1 MCCPVPVP
9 HQLIQ
14 FWHRKDCTRKTNNRH
29 MTEIS
34 LSSIDIAIIIGYFM
48 LIIGIGVW
56 VSKRTETGE
65 DLFLAGRTLG
75 WGVIGFSLFASNI
88 SSTTL
93 IGLSGDAYR
102 TGISVAN
109 YEWMAAIVLILMA
122 VFFIPYYI
130 KSSITTIPE
139 FLENRFDVRSRKYFS
154 IITIFLSIAVDTAGG
169 LYAGALVVQVF
180 FPEIGI
186 WYTILGLGIFAGLY
200 TAAGGLKAVVYTD
213 VLQAVILLT
222 GSTIL
227 TVLMFSNFDFS
238 WEAFRSTVSDDHM
251 SMIRPL
257 DDEALP
263 WLGTLIGV
271 PILGFYYWA
280 TNQYIVQRVLGAR
293 DIKNARWGAMLGG
306 ALKVT
311 ALFIMVIPG
320 AMAISVFPGLEDPD
334 MVFPTMVANVLPI
347 GITGLVLAG
356 LISAILSSIDST
368 LNSASTLITMD
379 FVKPKNPNLDNK
391 QIGKIGRW
399 TTIIL
404 MLVAVLWAPNI
415 VHFEGI
421 FRYIQQAFSYIVPPV
436 VAIFFMGIL
445 WKRGSRHAAFWT
457 LVSGHSISFLIFIL
471 SINGYIELHFTITA
485 GLLTALSFLIFYLI
499 SIFGEAPEEGSMDTI
514 IWKPKDAKPS
524 EPLPWYKDY
533 RFHSAMIVLA
543 TVAIVIA
550 FW

>member
-1 MCCPVPVP
+1 MA
-9 HQLIQ
+9 
-14 FWHRKDCTRKTNNRH
+14 
-29 MTEIS
+29 EIS
-34 LSSIDIAIIIGYFM
+34 LSNLDIAIIVGYFL

-56 VSKRTETGE
+56 VSRRTKTGE

-139 FLENRFDVRSRKYFS
+139 FLENRFDSRSRKYFS
-154 IITIFLSIAVDTAGG
+154 IITIFLSIVIDTAGG

-180 FPEIGI
+180 FPEVDI
-186 WYTILGLGIFAGLY
+186 WYTILALGIFAGLY

-213 VLQAVILLT
+213 VLQAVILLS
-222 GSTIL
+222 GSSML
-227 TVLMFSNFDFS
+227 TYLMFSNFDFS
-238 WEAFRSTVSDDHM
+238 WSALTASVPEDQL

-271 PILGFYYWA
+271 PVLGFYYWA
-280 TNQYIVQRVLGAR
+280 TNQYIVQRVLGAK

-306 ALKVT
+306 ALKVG

-320 AMAISVFPGLEDPD
+320 VMAISVFPGLEDPD

-368 LNSASTLITMD
+368 LNSSSTLITMD
-379 FVKPKNPNLDNK
+379 FIKPKNPNLTNK
-391 QIGKIGRW
+391 EIGKIGRW
-399 TTIIL
+399 TTIVL
-404 MLVAVLWAPNI
+404 MVVAVLWAPNI

-445 WKRGSRHAAFWT
+445 WERGSRNAAFWT
-457 LVSGHSISFLIFIL
+457 LVIGHSVSFVMFLL
-471 SINGYIELHFTITA
+471 SIFGIFELHFTITA
-485 GLLTALSFLIFYLI
+485 GLLTAFSFLVFYLI
-499 SIFGEAPEEGSMDTI
+499 SIYSDSPDHGSMDSI
-514 IWKPKDAKPS
+514 IWKPQDSRPS
-524 EPLPWYKDY
+524 ESLPWYKDY
-533 RFHSAMIVLA
+533 RFHSVVILIFTIAM
-543 TVAIVIA
+543 VIT

>member
-1 MCCPVPVP
+1 
-9 HQLIQ
+9 
-14 FWHRKDCTRKTNNRH
+14 
-29 MTEIS
+29 MTELA
-34 LSSIDIAIIIGYFM
+34 LSNLDIAIIIGYFL
-48 LIIGIGVW
+48 LIIAIGYY
-56 VSKRTETGE
+56 VSKRTDTGE

-109 YEWMAAIVLILMA
+109 YEWMAAIVLIVMA

-154 IITIFLSIAVDTAGG
+154 IITIFLSIVVDTAGG
-169 LYAGALVVQVF
+169 LYAGALVIQVF
-180 FPEIGI
+180 FPEIDI
-186 WYTILGLGIFAGLY
+186 LYTILALGVFAGLY

-213 VLQAVILLT
+213 VLQAVILIA

-227 TVLMFSNFDFS
+227 TILMFSNFDYS
-238 WEAFRSTVSDDHM
+238 WSAVTATVSGDHL

-271 PILGFYYWA
+271 PVLGFYYWA
-280 TNQYIVQRVLGAR
+280 TNQYIVQRVLGSK

-306 ALKVT
+306 ALKVG
-311 ALFIMVIPG
+311 ALMIMVIPG
-320 AMAISVFPGLEDPD
+320 VMAISVFPGLDDPD

-368 LNSASTLITMD
+368 LNSSSTLITMD
-379 FVKPKNPNLDNK
+379 FIEPKNPNLTNK
-391 QIGKIGRW
+391 EIGKIGRW

-404 MLVAVLWAPNI
+404 MIVAVLWAPNI
-415 VHFEGI
+415 ANFEGI

-457 LVSGHSISFLIFIL
+457 LVIGHTVSVIFFVL
-471 SINGYIELHFTITA
+471 SILDVFELHFTIMA
-485 GLLTALSFLIFYLI
+485 GALTAFSFLVFYLI
-499 SIFGEAPEEGSMDTI
+499 SVFGEAPEEGSLDTI
-514 IWKPKDAKPS
+514 IWRPKDALPS
-524 EPLPWYKDY
+524 EPMPWYKDY
-533 RFHSAMIVLA
+533 RFHSVLIVAATAAIVLF
-543 TVAIVIA
+543 

>member
-1 MCCPVPVP
+1 MA
-9 HQLIQ
+9 
-14 FWHRKDCTRKTNNRH
+14 
-29 MTEIS
+29 EIS
-34 LSSIDIAIIIGYFM
+34 LSNLDIAIIIGYFM

-56 VSKRTETGE
+56 VSKRTNTGE

-109 YEWMAAIVLILMA
+109 YEWMAAIVLVLMA

-139 FLENRFDVRSRKYFS
+139 FLENRFDSRSRKYFS
-154 IITIFLSIAVDTAGG
+154 VITIFLSIVIDTAGG

-180 FPEIGI
+180 FPEVNI
-186 WYTILGLGIFAGLY
+186 WYTIITLGVFAGLY

-213 VLQAVILLT
+213 VLQAVILLS
-222 GSTIL
+222 GSSFL
-227 TVLMFSNFDFS
+227 TYLMFSNFDFS
-238 WEAFRSTVSDDHM
+238 WSTLVSTVPEDQLSV
-251 SMIRPL
+251 IRPL

-271 PILGFYYWA
+271 PVLGFYYWA
-280 TNQYIVQRVLGAR
+280 TNQYIVQRVLGAK

-306 ALKVT
+306 FLKVA
-311 ALFIMVIPG
+311 ALGIMVLPG
-320 AMAISVFPGLEDPD
+320 VMAISVFPGLDDPD

-368 LNSASTLITMD
+368 LNSSSTLITMD
-379 FVKPKNPNLDNK
+379 FVKPKNPNLTSRD
-391 QIGKIGRW
+391 IAKIGRW

-404 MLVAVLWAPNI
+404 MIVAVLWAPNI

-421 FRYIQQAFSYIVPPV
+421 FRYIQQAFSFIVPPV

-445 WKRGSRHAAFWT
+445 WERGSRNAAFWT
-457 LVSGHSISFLIFIL
+457 LVIGHSVSFVMFLL
-471 SINGYIELHFTITA
+471 SIFDVLALHFTITA
-485 GLLTALSFLIFYLI
+485 GLLTAFSFVVFYLI
-499 SIFGEAPEEGSMDTI
+499 SIFSEAPDHESMDAI
-514 IWKPKDAKPS
+514 IWKPKDALPS

-533 RFHSAMIVLA
+533 RFHSVMILLLTA
-543 TVAIVIA
+543 AIVIT

>member
-1 MCCPVPVP
+1 MA
-9 HQLIQ
+9 
-14 FWHRKDCTRKTNNRH
+14 
-29 MTEIS
+29 EIS
-34 LSSIDIAIIIGYFM
+34 LSTLDIIIIIGYF
-48 LIIGIGVW
+48 LIIIAIGIY
-56 VSKRTETGE
+56 VSKRTNTGE

-122 VFFIPYYI
+122 IFFIPYYI

-154 IITIFLSIAVDTAGG
+154 VITIFLSIVIDTAGG

-180 FPEIGI
+180 FPEVDI
-186 WYTILGLGIFAGLY
+186 WYTIIGLGLFAGLY

-227 TVLMFSNFDFS
+227 TILMFGNFDYS
-238 WEAFRSTVSDDHM
+238 WAAVKETVSGDHL

-271 PILGFYYWA
+271 PVLGFYYWA
-280 TNQYIVQRVLGAR
+280 TNQYIVQRVLGSK

-306 ALKVT
+306 ALKVG
-311 ALFIMVIPG
+311 ALFIMIIPG
-320 AMAISVFPGLEDPD
+320 VMAISVFPGLDDPD
-334 MVFPTMVANVLPI
+334 MVYPTMVANMLPV

-368 LNSASTLITMD
+368 LNSSSTLITMD
-379 FVKPKNPNLDNK
+379 FIEPKNPNLTNK
-391 QIGKIGRW
+391 EIGKIGRW
-399 TTIIL
+399 TTIVL
-404 MLVAVLWAPNI
+404 MVIAVLWAPNI

-457 LVSGHSISFLIFIL
+457 LVIGHSVSFLIFLL
-471 SINGYIELHFTITA
+471 SIFGIFELHFTINA
-485 GLLTALSFLIFYLI
+485 GLLTAFSFLVFYLI

-514 IWKPKDAKPS
+514 IWKPKDALPS
-524 EPLPWYKDY
+524 EPMAWYKDY
-533 RFHSAMIVLA
+533 RFHSLLILLA
-543 TVAIVIA
+543 TAAMVIG

>member
-1 MCCPVPVP
+1 MA
-9 HQLIQ
+9 
-14 FWHRKDCTRKTNNRH
+14 
-29 MTEIS
+29 EIS
-34 LSSIDIAIIIGYFM
+34 LSTLDIIIIIGYF
-48 LIIGIGVW
+48 LIIIAIGIY
-56 VSKRTETGE
+56 VSKRTNTGE

-122 VFFIPYYI
+122 IFFIPYYI

-154 IITIFLSIAVDTAGG
+154 VITIFLSIVIDTAGG

-180 FPEIGI
+180 FPEVDI
-186 WYTILGLGIFAGLY
+186 WYTIIGLGLFAGLY

-227 TVLMFSNFDFS
+227 TILMFGNFDYS
-238 WEAFRSTVSDDHM
+238 WAAVKETVSGDHL

-271 PILGFYYWA
+271 PVLGFYYWA
-280 TNQYIVQRVLGAR
+280 TNQYIVQRVLGSK

-306 ALKVT
+306 ALKVG
-311 ALFIMVIPG
+311 ALFIMIIPG
-320 AMAISVFPGLEDPD
+320 VMAISVFPGLDDPD
-334 MVFPTMVANVLPI
+334 MVYPTMVANMLPV

-368 LNSASTLITMD
+368 LNSSSKLITMD
-379 FVKPKNPNLDNK
+379 FIEPKNPNLTNK
-391 QIGKIGRW
+391 EIGKIGRW
-399 TTIIL
+399 TTIVL
-404 MLVAVLWAPNI
+404 MVIAVLWAPNI

-445 WKRGSRHAAFWT
+445 WERGSRHAAFWT
-457 LVSGHSISFLIFIL
+457 LVIGHSVSFLIFLL
-471 SINGYIELHFTITA
+471 SIFGIFELHFTINA
-485 GLLTALSFLIFYLI
+485 GLLTAFSFLVFYLI

-514 IWKPKDAKPS
+514 IWKPKDALPS
-524 EPLPWYKDY
+524 EPMAWYKDY
-533 RFHSAMIVLA
+533 RFHSLLILLA
-543 TVAIVIA
+543 TAAMVIG

>member
-1 MCCPVPVP
+1 
-9 HQLIQ
+9 
-14 FWHRKDCTRKTNNRH
+14 

>member
-1 MCCPVPVP
+1 
-9 HQLIQ
+9 
-14 FWHRKDCTRKTNNRH
+14 
-29 MTEIS
+29 MTDIT
-34 LSSIDIAIIIGYFM
+34 LSNLDKWIIIGYFL
-48 LIIGIGVW
+48 LIIIIGVV
-56 VSKRTETGE
+56 VSRKTKTGD
-65 DLFLAGRTLG
+65 DLFLAGRSLG
-75 WGVIGFSLFASNI
+75 WMAIGFSLFASNI

-109 YEWMAAIVLILMA
+109 YEWMATLVLIVMA

-130 KSSITTIPE
+130 KSRITTIPE
-139 FLENRFDVRSRKYFS
+139 FLEKRFDVRSRKYFS
-154 IITIFLSIAVDTAGG
+154 VITIFLSIIVDTAGG

-180 FPEIGI
+180 FPEIDI
-186 WYTILGLGIFAGLY
+186 WYTIVGLGIFAGLY

-213 VLQAVILLT
+213 VLQAVILLF
-222 GSTIL
+222 GSTVL
-227 TVLMFSNFDFS
+227 TYLMFSEFDFS
-238 WEAFRSTVSDDHM
+238 WAAVTAGVPSDNL

-271 PILGFYYWA
+271 PVLGFYYWA

-293 DIKNARWGAMLGG
+293 DLKNARWGAMLGG
-306 ALKVT
+306 TLKLT

-320 AMAISVFPGLEDPD
+320 VMAFSVFPGLDDPD

-356 LISAILSSIDST
+356 LIAAIMSSIDST

-379 FVKPKNPNLDNK
+379 FVKPVKPDLTNK
-391 QIGKIGRW
+391 QVATIGRW
-399 TTIIL
+399 TTLIL
-404 MLVAVLWAPNI
+404 MVVAVVWAPNI
-415 VHFEGI
+415 ANFEGI

-457 LVSGHSISFLIFIL
+457 LVGGHSISAVLFVLSITGHYTIHFTINAGILTAISFLIFYVV
-471 SINGYIELHFTITA
+471 SMM
-485 GLLTALSFLIFYLI
+485 
-499 SIFGEAPEEGSMDTI
+499 GEPSDAEHTDGI
-514 IWKPKDAKPS
+514 IWSKKDALPS
-524 EPLPWYKDY
+524 EDLPWYQDY
-533 RFHSAMIVLA
+533 RIHSAVIVAL
-543 TVAIVIA
+543 TVVIIIM

>member
-1 MCCPVPVP
+1 MA
-9 HQLIQ
+9 
-14 FWHRKDCTRKTNNRH
+14 
-29 MTEIS
+29 EIS
-34 LSSIDIAIIIGYFM
+34 LSTLDILIIAAYFV
-48 LIIGIGVW
+48 LIIGIGVY
-56 VSKRTETGE
+56 VSRKTKTGE

-139 FLENRFDVRSRKYFS
+139 FLENRFDSRSRKYFS
-154 IITIFLSIAVDTAGG
+154 VITIFLSIVVDTAGG

-180 FPEIGI
+180 FPEVNI
-186 WYTILGLGIFAGLY
+186 WYTIIALGVFAGLY

-213 VLQAVILLT
+213 VLQAVILISGSAVLT
-222 GSTIL
+222 W
-227 TVLMFSNFDFS
+227 LMFSNFDFS
-238 WEAFRSTVSDDHM
+238 WAAFTASAPDDHL

-280 TNQYIVQRVLGAR
+280 TNQYIVQRVLGSK

-306 ALKVT
+306 ALKVG
-311 ALFIMVIPG
+311 ALFIMVLPG
-320 AMAISVFPGLEDPD
+320 VMAISVFPGLDDPD

-368 LNSASTLITMD
+368 LNSSSTLITMD
-379 FVKPKNPNLDNK
+379 FIKPKNPNLTNK
-391 QIGKIGRW
+391 DIAKIGRW

-404 MLVAVLWAPNI
+404 MVVAVVWAPNI
-415 VHFEGI
+415 THFEGI

-445 WKRGSRHAAFWT
+445 WKRGSRNAAFWT
-457 LVSGHSISFLIFIL
+457 LVTGHSLSFVIFLL
-471 SINGYIELHFTITA
+471 SIFDVFQLHFTITA
-485 GLLTALSFLIFYLI
+485 GLLTAVSFLIFYLI
-499 SIFGEAPEEGSMDTI
+499 SIFGEAPDMESMESI
-514 IWKPKDAKPS
+514 IWKPEDARPS
-524 EPLPWYKDY
+524 EDLPWYKDY
-533 RFHSAMIVLA
+533 RVHAFVILLA
-543 TVAIVIA
+543 TVAMLYL

>member
-1 MCCPVPVP
+1 MA
-9 HQLIQ
+9 
-14 FWHRKDCTRKTNNRH
+14 
-29 MTEIS
+29 EIS
-34 LSSIDIAIIIGYFM
+34 LSLLDIIIIAGYFL
-48 LIIGIGVW
+48 LIIGIGVY
-56 VSKRTETGE
+56 VSKRTKTGE

-139 FLENRFDVRSRKYFS
+139 FLENRFDSRSRKYFS
-154 IITIFLSIAVDTAGG
+154 VITIFLSIVVDTAGG

-180 FPEIGI
+180 FPEVNI
-186 WYTILGLGIFAGLY
+186 WYTIIALGVFAGLY

-213 VLQAVILLT
+213 VLQAVILISGSSVLT
-222 GSTIL
+222 W
-227 TVLMFSNFDFS
+227 LMFSNFDFS
-238 WEAFRSTVSDDHM
+238 WAAFTATAPEDHL

-280 TNQYIVQRVLGAR
+280 TNQYIVQRVLGSK

-306 ALKVT
+306 ALKVG

-320 AMAISVFPGLEDPD
+320 VMAISVFPGLEDPD

-368 LNSASTLITMD
+368 LNSSSTLITMD
-379 FVKPKNPNLDNK
+379 FIKPKNPNLTNRD
-391 QIGKIGRW
+391 IAKIGRW

-404 MLVAVLWAPNI
+404 MVVAVLWAPNI
-415 VHFEGI
+415 SHFEGI

-445 WKRGSRHAAFWT
+445 WKRGSRNAAFWT
-457 LVSGHSISFLIFIL
+457 LVIGHSVSFIIFML
-471 SINGYIELHFTITA
+471 SIFNVFQLHFTIVA

-499 SIFGEAPEEGSMDTI
+499 SIFSEAPDMESMDAI
-514 IWKPKDAKPS
+514 IWKPEDAKPS
-524 EPLPWYKDY
+524 EMLPWYKDY
-533 RFHSAMIVLA
+533 RVHAGVILLA
-543 TVAIVIA
+543 TALMLYI

>member
-1 MCCPVPVP
+1 MA
-9 HQLIQ
+9 
-14 FWHRKDCTRKTNNRH
+14 
-29 MTEIS
+29 EIS
-34 LSSIDIAIIIGYFM
+34 LSTLDIIIIIGYF
-48 LIIGIGVW
+48 LIIIAIGIY
-56 VSKRTETGE
+56 VSKRTNTGE

-122 VFFIPYYI
+122 IFFIPYYI

-154 IITIFLSIAVDTAGG
+154 VITIFLSIVIDTAGG

-180 FPEIGI
+180 FPEVDI
-186 WYTILGLGIFAGLY
+186 WYTIIGLGLFAGLY

-227 TVLMFSNFDFS
+227 TILMFGNFDYS
-238 WEAFRSTVSDDHM
+238 WAAVKETVSGDHL

-271 PILGFYYWA
+271 PVLGFYYWA
-280 TNQYIVQRVLGAR
+280 TNQYIVQRVLGSK

-306 ALKVT
+306 ALKVG
-311 ALFIMVIPG
+311 ALFIMIIPG
-320 AMAISVFPGLEDPD
+320 VMAISVFPGLDEPD
-334 MVFPTMVANVLPI
+334 MVYPTMVANMLPV

-368 LNSASTLITMD
+368 LNSSSTLITMD
-379 FVKPKNPNLDNK
+379 FIEPKNPNLTNK
-391 QIGKIGRW
+391 EIGKIGRW
-399 TTIIL
+399 TTIVL
-404 MLVAVLWAPNI
+404 MVIAVLWAPNI

-445 WKRGSRHAAFWT
+445 WERGSRHAAFWT
-457 LVSGHSISFLIFIL
+457 LVIGHSVSFLIFLL
-471 SINGYIELHFTITA
+471 SIFGIFELHFTINA
-485 GLLTALSFLIFYLI
+485 GLLTAFSFLVFYLI

-514 IWKPKDAKPS
+514 IWKPKDALPS
-524 EPLPWYKDY
+524 EPMLWYKDY
-533 RFHSAMIVLA
+533 RFHSLLILLA
-543 TVAIVIA
+543 TAAMVIG

>member
-1 MCCPVPVP
+1 
-9 HQLIQ
+9 
-14 FWHRKDCTRKTNNRH
+14 
-29 MTEIS
+29 MT
-34 LSSIDIAIIIGYFM
+34 DIALSNLDKGIIVGYFLIIIIIGV
-48 LIIGIGVW
+48 L
-56 VSKRTETGE
+56 VSRKTKTGD
-65 DLFLAGRTLG
+65 DLFLAGRSLG
-75 WGVIGFSLFASNI
+75 WIAIGFSLFASNI

-109 YEWMAAIVLILMA
+109 YEWMAAFVLIVMA

-130 KSSITTIPE
+130 KSRITTIPE

-154 IITIFLSIAVDTAGG
+154 VITIFLSIVVDTAGG

-180 FPEIGI
+180 FPQIDI
-186 WYTILGLGIFAGLY
+186 WYTVIGLGVFAGLY

-213 VLQAVILLT
+213 VLQAVILLF
-222 GSTIL
+222 GSTTL
-227 TVLMFSNFDFS
+227 TYLMFSKFDFS
-238 WEAFRSTVSDDHM
+238 WAAVTATVPSDNL

-271 PILGFYYWA
+271 PVLGFYYWA

-306 ALKVT
+306 SLKLT

-320 AMAISVFPGLEDPD
+320 VMAFSVFPGLDDPD

-347 GITGLVLAG
+347 GLTGLVLAG

-379 FVKPKNPNLDNK
+379 FIKPKRPNLTNK
-391 QIGKIGRW
+391 EIAVIGRW

-404 MLVAVLWAPNI
+404 MVVAVLWAPNI
-415 VHFEGI
+415 ANFEGI

-445 WKRGSRHAAFWT
+445 WKRGSRNAAFWT
-457 LVSGHSISFLIFIL
+457 LVIGHSLSLLFFVLSAMDIFV
-471 SINGYIELHFTITA
+471 LHFTISA
-485 GLLTALSFLIFYLI
+485 GLLTAISFLIFYLI
-499 SIFGEAPEEGSMDTI
+499 SVFGDAPDAESMGAI
-514 IWKPKDAKPS
+514 IWKPEDAKPS
-524 EPLPWYKDY
+524 EALPWYQDY
-533 RFHSAMIVLA
+533 RVHAVIVLA
-543 TVAIVIA
+543 LTTAMIIG